1 MKVIYTTIFLQPTGQ
16 GEMANIISSLK
27 SSKASEPNS
36 ISYRIY
42 FTYSKQLPD
51 LFNLS
56 FMTGVFPSLLKTT
69 NTVPV
74 FQKD

>member
-1 MKVIYTTIFLQPTGQ
+1 MKVIYTTIFLQPTDQ

-42 FTYSKQLPD
+42 FTHSKQLPD